1 MSPHAARA
9 RAARMAQAPKKW
21 HEAGLRVLA
30 IFEAAR
36 DRTAPGTPQRV
47 LWDKLVADKRASV
60 AAAKASAGLP

>member
-1 MSPHAARA
+1 
-9 RAARMAQAPKKW
+9 MAQAPKKW
-21 HEAGLRVLA
+21 HAAGLRVLA

-36 DRTAPGTPQRV
+36 DRTAPDTPQRV